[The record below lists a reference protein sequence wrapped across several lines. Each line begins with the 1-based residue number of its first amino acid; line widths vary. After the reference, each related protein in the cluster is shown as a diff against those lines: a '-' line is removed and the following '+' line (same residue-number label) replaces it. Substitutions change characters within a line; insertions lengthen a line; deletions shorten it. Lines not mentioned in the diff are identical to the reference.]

1 MTFQGEQIA
10 SNRTRLVLQLC
21 LIVTMTIAAYFP
33 ALNAGFIWDDDR
45 YLTNNPLLTAPDG
58 LRRIWFSL
66 DSPSQY
72 FPLSYTSFRIE
83 RALWGLNSTGYH
95 WVNIL
100 FHLGN
105 ALLVWRILSRLKLP
119 GGWLA
124 AAIFM

>member
-1 MTFQGEQIA
+1 MQTVGSEIQSVTFQGEQIA

-21 LIVTMTIAAYFP
+21 LIVAMTMAAYFP

-72 FPLSYTSFRIE
+72 FPLTYTSENQMR
-83 RALWGLNSTGYH
+83 RSPSG
-95 WVNIL
+95 
-100 FHLGN
+100 
-105 ALLVWRILSRLKLP
+105 
-119 GGWLA
+119 
-124 AAIFM
+124 